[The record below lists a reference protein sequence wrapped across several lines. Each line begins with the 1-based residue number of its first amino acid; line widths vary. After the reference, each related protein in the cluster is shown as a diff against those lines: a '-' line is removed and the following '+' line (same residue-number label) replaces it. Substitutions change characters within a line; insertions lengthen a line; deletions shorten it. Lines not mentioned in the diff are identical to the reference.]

1 METSRVALIALVCVV
16 FSSQKRISGAEVEMR
31 VRPGDDVTLFC
42 DCVWKVGFYPMWFRN
57 CSEEDH
63 PTVKISLADLI
74 DGDVLG
80 GDFKRYSFVLNDST
94 NTQDLLIKN
103 ITESDQGLYY
113 CALSEKLYQ
122 DHNKDVTSPLD
133 VYCYGNRS
141 SRLSVLAEP
150 CHSVSEES
158 VSCVSWSLV
167 FSVCVVCVL
176 LSSLLSSICVYCV
189 CTNTTKARVKA
200 DLTGSD
206 KRTTLRREK
215 VGDDEVCYASLDTQ
229 KLERK
234 KMKRKKRIQHSDF
247 STYSEKLLRLTVSM
261 RYLGKCYDDFLSDKN
276 SISST
281 GKQVEVWLKKIDKSG
296 LPGKYKCW
304 IYQHGLL
311 VGLRGLRKAAVRKLG
326 EDVADMDCR
335 RRSSLQS
342 RGHSLTIR
350 ESRRDF
356 CPSSHCPQ
364 SFCQPEMEPPT
375 ERRRPG
381 NLSALRPMDKHMQTK
396 VDLTLV
402 PQYNKL

>member
-31 VRPGDDVTLFC
+31 VRPGDDVTLYC
-42 DCVWKVGFYPMWFRN
+42 DCVWKVGFYPVWFRN
-57 CSEEDH
+57 CSDENH
-63 PTVKISLADLI
+63 PTVKISMTDLR

-80 GDFKRYSFVLNDST
+80 GDFKRYSLVLNVST
-94 NTQDLLIKN
+94 NTQNLLIKN

-113 CALSEKLYQ
+113 CALSEK
-122 DHNKDVTSPLD
+122 KVTD
-133 VYCYGNRS
+133 YKNGTIRFVYVYHYGNKS
-141 SRLSVLAEP
+141 TRLSVLEP

-206 KRTTLRREK
+206 KRTTLRREE

-247 STYSEKLLRLTVSM
+247 STYSE
-261 RYLGKCYDDFLSDKN
+261 
-276 SISST
+276 
-281 GKQVEVWLKKIDKSG
+281 
-296 LPGKYKCW
+296 
-304 IYQHGLL
+304 
-311 VGLRGLRKAAVRKLG
+311 VR
-326 EDVADMDCR
+326 
-335 RRSSLQS
+335 
-342 RGHSLTIR
+342 
-350 ESRRDF
+350 
-356 CPSSHCPQ
+356 
-364 SFCQPEMEPPT
+364 T
-375 ERRRPG
+375 ERTERF
-381 NLSALRPMDKHMQTK
+381 
-396 VDLTLV
+396 
-402 PQYNKL
+402 